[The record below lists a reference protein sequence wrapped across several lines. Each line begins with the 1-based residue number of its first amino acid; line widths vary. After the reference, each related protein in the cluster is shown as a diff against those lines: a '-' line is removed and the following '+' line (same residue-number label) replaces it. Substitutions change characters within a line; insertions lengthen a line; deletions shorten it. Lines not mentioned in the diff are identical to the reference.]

1 MIHRSEPAYTE
12 RSGHRMAELKRVRVS
27 WTGWPGGPGVST
39 FHYETPNAPPLADLR
54 TLFGVIA
61 QYVKSGIVLQVENVG
76 QVIESTTMKAVA
88 GWSAGVQTPLT
99 ASGGV
104 NFAAPCGGY
113 IQWKSGVFVGGR
125 ESRGK
130 TFMVPLSSSWYDAE
144 GTIHPTCKTA
154 IDGAIAT
161 YLAAGGSVQRIV
173 NRKEF
178 GFTSVSSGSV
188 VDRAVVLTS
197 RRA

>member
-1 MIHRSEPAYTE
+1 
-12 RSGHRMAELKRVRVS
+12 MAELKRVRVGWS
-27 WTGWPGGPGVST
+27 GWPGGPGVST
-39 FHYETPNAPPLADLR
+39 FHFQTDATPPLADLR
-54 TLFGVIA
+54 TLFAQIA
-61 QYVKSGIVLQVENVG
+61 NYVASGIVLQVENVG

-88 GWSAGVQTPLT
+88 GWTGPVQAPLT

-130 TFMVPLSSSWYDAE
+130 TFMVPLATAWYDAQ
-144 GTIHPTCKTA
+144 GTIHPTAKTA
-154 IDGAIAT
+154 IDGAVT
-161 YLAAGGSVQRIV
+161 TFLAAGGSAMRIV
-173 NRKEF
+173 NRGQF